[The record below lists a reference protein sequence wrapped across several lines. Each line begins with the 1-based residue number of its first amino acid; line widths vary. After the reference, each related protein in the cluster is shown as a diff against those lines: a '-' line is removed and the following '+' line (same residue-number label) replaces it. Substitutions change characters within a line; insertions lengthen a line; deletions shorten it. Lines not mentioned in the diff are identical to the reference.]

1 VRTDLTL
8 PGLTTT
14 DIARAALT
22 GAVAGT
28 VSAGLRWAVFR
39 YEAAR
44 RTKRLES
51 LMGEAVKS
59 FSDAVSQARMGL
71 EHGVRAGAPTPW
83 NNDALSVTLTGPPK
97 VSPEELTRIF
107 EDLSRARRGRP
118 GS

>member
-28 VSAGLRWAVFR
+28 VSAALRWAVSR
-39 YEAAR
+39 YEAGR

-71 EHGVRAGAPTPW
+71 EHVARAGAPTPW
-83 NNDALSVTLTGPPK
+83 NNDALSVDVAGPFK
-97 VSPEELTRIF
+97 VSPDELGRIF
-107 EDLSRARRGRP
+107 EDLNRARRDRP